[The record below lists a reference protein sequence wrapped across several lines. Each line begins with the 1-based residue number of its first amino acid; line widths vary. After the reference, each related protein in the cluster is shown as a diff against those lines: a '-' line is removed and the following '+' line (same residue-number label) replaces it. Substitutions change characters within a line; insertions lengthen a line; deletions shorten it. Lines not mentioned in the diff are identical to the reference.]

1 MFLQNVEK
9 GDKYSLYTNGNKVKF
24 MKPKQSVKGSTDLDE
39 FDFDEYDED
48 EPEEETDSADTE
60 PEDEEE

>member
-1 MFLQNVEK
+1 MLVKLYLHTMLIVLCIN
-9 GDKYSLYTNGNKVKF
+9 DKNS